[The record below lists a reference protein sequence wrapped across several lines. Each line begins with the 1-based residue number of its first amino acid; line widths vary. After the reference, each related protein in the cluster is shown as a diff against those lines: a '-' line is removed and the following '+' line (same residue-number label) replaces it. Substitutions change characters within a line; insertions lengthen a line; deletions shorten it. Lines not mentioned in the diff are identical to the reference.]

1 MYTYLKNASVSSKKL
16 RGFNGVKENIL
27 IEDEYIKEVCDKDI
41 SLPEGCKVID
51 CEGLMVLPGVIDTH
65 VHFRQPGA
73 EYKADMHSESLA
85 CLAGG
90 VTSVFDMPNNSP
102 ATTSKELL
110 KEKYALCKENMCCNY
125 SLYFGLTNN
134 NIDEAIKLDKGS
146 VAGLKLFLG
155 SSTGNMLVDRQES
168 IEKLFKQSPFIITAH
183 CEDEHI
189 IQANIQKYRNIYPL
203 PYNIHPLI
211 RTEQACFESSKFA
224 IDLAK
229 RYNTQFHLAH
239 LTTGK
244 EISLLSDDK
253 LENKHISCE
262 VSPNHLF
269 FCDEDY
275 KTLGNLIKC
284 NPAIKTKE
292 DRKAL
297 RQALKD
303 GYIDMIATDHAPH
316 LLSEKQ
322 KEYFSAPSGIPSIQF
337 SLLMMLEIAKEEQW
351 DLSLIVEKMME
362 NPALR
367 FNIKGRGFIKE
378 GYFADLVFIKLGEQS
393 IVKKENILSKCA
405 FSPLENYR
413 FDNSIY
419 MTMLNG
425 AIVYKEGRVEE
436 SIKAK
441 QLEL

>member
-1 MYTYLKNASVSSKKL
+1 MYTYLKNASISSKDV
-16 RGFNGVKENIL
+16 RGFKGVKKNIL

-51 CEGLMVLPGVIDTH
+51 CEGFMVLPGVIDTH

-73 EYKADMHSESLA
+73 EYKADMLSESLA
-85 CLAGG
+85 ALSGG

-102 ATTSKELL
+102 AIVTKDLL
-110 KEKYALCKENMCCNY
+110 QEKYTLCKDNMHCNY

-134 NIDEAIKLDKGS
+134 NIDEAINLNKGS

-155 SSTGNMLVDRQES
+155 SSTGNMLVDRKES
-168 IEKLFKQSPFIITAH
+168 ITYLFQHSPFIITAH
-183 CEDEHI
+183 CEDEQI
-189 IQANIQKYRNIYPL
+189 IQANTQKYRCISPI
-203 PYNIHPLI
+203 PYNVHSLI

-229 RYNTQFHLAH
+229 RHNTQFHLAH

-244 EISLLSDDK
+244 EISLLSCDK
-253 LENKHISCE
+253 LENKHITSE

-284 NPAIKTKE
+284 NPAIKTTE
-292 DRKAL
+292 DRKLL
-297 RQALKD
+297 RQALKE
-303 GYIDMIATDHAPH
+303 GYIDMVATDHAPH

-337 SLLMMLEIAKEEQW
+337 SLLMMLEIAEQEQW

-367 FNIKGRGFIKE
+367 FNIKKRGFIKE
-378 GYFADLVFIKLGEQS
+378 GYFADLVFVKLGEKK
-393 IVKKENILSKCA
+393 IVKKEDILSKCK
-405 FSPLENYR
+405 FSPLENHC
-413 FDNSIY
+413 FNNSVY

-425 AIVYKEGRVEE
+425 DIVYKDGKVENQ
-436 SIKAK
+436 IKAK
-441 QLEL
+441 RLEL

>member
-1 MYTYLKNASVSSKKL
+1 MYIYLKNASISSKNI
-16 RGFNGVKENIL
+16 RGFEGVKKNIL

-41 SLPEGCKVID
+41 SLSEDTKVID
-51 CEGLMVLPGVIDTH
+51 CEGLVVLPGVIDTH

-73 EYKADMHSESLA
+73 EYKADMNSESLA

-102 ATTSKELL
+102 AIVSKELL
-110 KEKYALCKENMCCNY
+110 NEKYVLCEENMHCNY

-134 NIDEAIKLDKGS
+134 NIDEAINLEKGS
-146 VAGLKLFLG
+146 IAGLKLFLG
-155 SSTGNMLVDRQES
+155 SSTGNMLVDRKES
-168 IEKLFKQSPFIITAH
+168 IEKLFKQSPFVITAH
-183 CEDEHI
+183 CEDEQI
-189 IQANIQKYRNIYPL
+189 IKTNNQKYREIIPL
-203 PYNIHPLI
+203 PYNIHSLI
-211 RTEQACFESSKFA
+211 RTEEACFESSRFA
-224 IDLAK
+224 IELAK

-244 EISLLSDDK
+244 EISLLSNDK
-253 LENKHISCE
+253 VENKNITSE

-284 NPAIKTKE
+284 NPAIKTSK
-292 DRKAL
+292 DRKLL
-297 RQALKD
+297 RQALKE

-322 KEYFSAPSGIPSIQF
+322 KDYFSAPSGIPSIQF
-337 SLLMMLEIAKEEQW
+337 SLLMMLEIAQEEQW

-367 FNIKGRGFIKE
+367 FNIKKRGFIKP
-378 GYFADLVFIKLGEQS
+378 GYFADLVFVKLGEKNV
-393 IVKKENILSKCA
+393 VKKENIFSKCA
-405 FSPLENYR
+405 FSPLENHC
-413 FDNSIY
+413 FNNSIY

-425 AIVYKEGRVEE
+425 NVVYQNGKVENQ
-436 SIKAK
+436 IKAK
-441 QLEL
+441 RLEL